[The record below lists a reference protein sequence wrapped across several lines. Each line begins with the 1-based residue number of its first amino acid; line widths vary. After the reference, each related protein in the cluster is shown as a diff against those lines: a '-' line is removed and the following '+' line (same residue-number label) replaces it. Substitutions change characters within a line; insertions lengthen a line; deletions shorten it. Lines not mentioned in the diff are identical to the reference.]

1 MKDIIVGMEAID
13 TRQLWENVLVDI
25 ELSIPRATFNTWF
38 RGTRIV
44 RYEEGTVY
52 VGVPNNLARDWFKD
66 KYHKLIL
73 RALRTLAEDVRSVEY
88 IIAKQESSREHAERI
103 IRKTPTNELP
113 FQELYIDRRDHLN
126 PRYTFETL
134 VVGPFNELAHAA
146 AQAIVKSPAITYN
159 PLYIYGNT
167 GYGKTHL
174 AQAVGNQIK
183 KISPGKKIYYVTS
196 EKFTID
202 VLNGIQTNS
211 MPNFKDRYR
220 QYDVLIM
227 DDVQFV
233 SGKEKTQ
240 EELFHL
246 FNVLYD
252 NNKQIIFTSD
262 KHPGYL
268 QNIEERLKSR
278 FKQGMVV
285 DISDPDFESRLAII
299 MTKAAA
305 NNFTLTPEIA
315 EHLAR
320 SIDGNIRELEGA
332 LNAVMLQSQIHD
344 RTLTI
349 ADVRN
354 LIKDSGKTKKTISTK
369 EIVKKVA
376 EFYNI
381 EEQIIYDKT
390 RKKEVVRPR
399 QIIMFILRE
408 DFRESFPS
416 IGEKLGGRDHT
427 TVIHS
432 CEKIRGDIQTDSL
445 LLQEINQ
452 IRAMLK

>member
-1 MKDIIVGMEAID
+1 
-13 TRQLWENVLVDI
+13 
-25 ELSIPRATFNTWF
+25 
-38 RGTRIV
+38 
-44 RYEEGTVY
+44 
-52 VGVPNNLARDWFKD
+52 
-66 KYHKLIL
+66 
-73 RALRTLAEDVRSVEY
+73 
-88 IIAKQESSREHAERI
+88 
-103 IRKTPTNELP
+103 
-113 FQELYIDRRDHLN
+113 
-126 PRYTFETL
+126 
-134 VVGPFNELAHAA
+134 
-146 AQAIVKSPAITYN
+146 
-159 PLYIYGNT
+159 
-167 GYGKTHL
+167 
-174 AQAVGNQIK
+174 
-183 KISPGKKIYYVTS
+183 
-196 EKFTID
+196 
-202 VLNGIQTNS
+202 
-211 MPNFKDRYR
+211 
-220 QYDVLIM
+220 M

-315 EHLAR
+315 EYLAR

-432 CEKIRGDIQTDSL
+432 CEKIREDIQTDSL